1 MIGSIFMPKPP
12 ETVQRAALR
21 GLELRREFK
30 RGGTEI
36 GVARARDLSGGR
48 NVSDATIQR
57 MVSYFARHE
66 VDKKAE
72 GWGSESDPSAGWIAW
87 LLWGG
92 DAGRRWAE
100 SQAAKLGEGDMRAG
114 LVLQMEGL
122 PDHPKD
128 AGGRLVKWVLLAQS
142 PGFVYGDRKF
152 SVDPQWISKQIS
164 DFAALTRGGY
174 SPPLLREHTRNGERS
189 GDVLALSSMVLD
201 GRPALIGAVAFSDP
215 EASDKIKRGEVK
227 YVSPAFGP
235 LQDDEG
241 REYSFVLREVSLVAA
256 PHQKNLSSGSS
267 HVLGSEQGD
276 SMIDEEKAIEE
287 ESPPVEAEEEGSS
300 LEDRLDNLEK
310 GLAHVL
316 DMMTSMM
323 EGDDEEEV
331 EVEVEA
337 DETAQLRE
345 RIGNLEE
352 ERDRAVWGQTQ
363 PEALKW
369 TPELGEL
376 LFAAWRTNKE
386 TVSATLGEATIERSS
401 APAQVVEETAV
412 NPFAVRMSEPSGKPE
427 ERGSSDEDLSAEAL
441 RIADGDQSKALQIYR
456 KLKTQTI
463 N

>member
-1 MIGSIFMPKPP
+1 
-12 ETVQRAALR
+12 
-21 GLELRREFK
+21 
-30 RGGTEI
+30 
-36 GVARARDLSGGR
+36 
-48 NVSDATIQR
+48 
-57 MVSYFARHE
+57 
-66 VDKKAE
+66 
-72 GWGSESDPSAGWIAW
+72 
-87 LLWGG
+87 
-92 DAGRRWAE
+92 
-100 SQAAKLGEGDMRAG
+100 MRSG
-114 LVLQMEGL
+114 LVLQMDGL
-122 PDHPKD
+122 PPHPKD

-142 PGFVYGDRKF
+142 PGFVYQDRKF
-152 SVDPQWISKQIS
+152 DVDQKWIHQQIS

-215 EASDKIKRGEVK
+215 EASDKIKRGVVK

-256 PHQKNLSSGSS
+256 PHQKNLSAGSS

-287 ESPPVEAEEEGSS
+287 ESHPVEAEEEGSS
-300 LEDRLDNLEK
+300 LEDRLDILEK

-323 EGDDEEEV
+323 EGDAEEEVEV

-363 PEALKW
+363 PESLKW

-376 LFAAWRTNKE
+376 LFSAWRADKE

-401 APAQVVEETAV
+401 GAAQVEQTPAV

-427 ERGSSDEDLSAEAL
+427 ERASSDEDLSAEAL

>member
-1 MIGSIFMPKPP
+1 
-12 ETVQRAALR
+12 
-21 GLELRREFK
+21 
-30 RGGTEI
+30 
-36 GVARARDLSGGR
+36 
-48 NVSDATIQR
+48 
-57 MVSYFARHE
+57 
-66 VDKKAE
+66 
-72 GWGSESDPSAGWIAW
+72 
-87 LLWGG
+87 
-92 DAGRRWAE
+92 
-100 SQAAKLGEGDMRAG
+100 MRAG

-122 PDHPKD
+122 PPHPKD
-128 AGGRLVKWVLLAQS
+128 DGGRLVKWVLLAQS
-142 PGFVYGDRKF
+142 PGFVYQDRKF

-331 EVEVEA
+331 EVKVEA

-363 PEALKW
+363 PETLKW

-376 LFAAWRTNKE
+376 LFSAWRTNKE

-401 APAQVVEETAV
+401 APAQVEETAV

>member
-1 MIGSIFMPKPP
+1 
-12 ETVQRAALR
+12 
-21 GLELRREFK
+21 
-30 RGGTEI
+30 
-36 GVARARDLSGGR
+36 
-48 NVSDATIQR
+48 
-57 MVSYFARHE
+57 
-66 VDKKAE
+66 
-72 GWGSESDPSAGWIAW
+72 
-87 LLWGG
+87 
-92 DAGRRWAE
+92 
-100 SQAAKLGEGDMRAG
+100 MRSG

-142 PGFVYGDRKF
+142 PGFVYQDRKF
-152 SVDPQWISKQIS
+152 DVDQKWIHQQIS

-276 SMIDEEKAIEE
+276 SMIDEEKGIEE

-316 DMMTSMM
+316 DMMTKMM

-337 DETAQLRE
+337 SETAQLRA

-376 LFAAWRTNKE
+376 LFSAWRTNKE

-401 APAQVVEETAV
+401 APAQVEETAV
-412 NPFAVRMSEPSGKPE
+412 NPFAVRMSEPSGKPD

>member
-1 MIGSIFMPKPP
+1 
-12 ETVQRAALR
+12 
-21 GLELRREFK
+21 
-30 RGGTEI
+30 
-36 GVARARDLSGGR
+36 
-48 NVSDATIQR
+48 
-57 MVSYFARHE
+57 
-66 VDKKAE
+66 
-72 GWGSESDPSAGWIAW
+72 
-87 LLWGG
+87 
-92 DAGRRWAE
+92 
-100 SQAAKLGEGDMRAG
+100 MRSG

-142 PGFVYGDRKF
+142 PGFVYQDRKF
-152 SVDPQWISKQIS
+152 DVDQKWIHQQIS

-276 SMIDEEKAIEE
+276 SMIDEEKGIEE

-316 DMMTSMM
+316 DMMTKMM

-337 DETAQLRE
+337 SETAQLRA

-376 LFAAWRTNKE
+376 LFSAWRTNKE

-401 APAQVVEETAV
+401 APAQVEETAV

-427 ERGSSDEDLSAEAL
+427 ERASSDEDLSAEAL

-456 KLKTQTI
+456 KLKHQTL

>member
-1 MIGSIFMPKPP
+1 
-12 ETVQRAALR
+12 
-21 GLELRREFK
+21 
-30 RGGTEI
+30 
-36 GVARARDLSGGR
+36 
-48 NVSDATIQR
+48 
-57 MVSYFARHE
+57 
-66 VDKKAE
+66 
-72 GWGSESDPSAGWIAW
+72 
-87 LLWGG
+87 
-92 DAGRRWAE
+92 
-100 SQAAKLGEGDMRAG
+100 
-114 LVLQMEGL
+114 
-122 PDHPKD
+122 
-128 AGGRLVKWVLLAQS
+128 
-142 PGFVYGDRKF
+142 
-152 SVDPQWISKQIS
+152 
-164 DFAALTRGGY
+164 
-174 SPPLLREHTRNGERS
+174 
-189 GDVLALSSMVLD
+189 
-201 GRPALIGAVAFSDP
+201 
-215 EASDKIKRGEVK
+215 
-227 YVSPAFGP
+227 
-235 LQDDEG
+235 
-241 REYSFVLREVSLVAA
+241 
-256 PHQKNLSSGSS
+256 
-267 HVLGSEQGD
+267 
-276 SMIDEEKAIEE
+276 MIDEEKAIEE

-331 EVEVEA
+331 EVKVEA

-363 PEALKW
+363 PETLKW

-376 LFAAWRTNKE
+376 LFSAWRTNKE

-401 APAQVVEETAV
+401 APAQVEQAPAV